1 MPKAWRKE
9 QGQDH
14 FFQQAKKDGYRA
26 RSAYKLLEIN
36 DKFQLIRPGSRIL
49 DLGAAPGS
57 WSQVATRLGKTSKIV
72 AVDLQRIEP
81 LPGVQTIQADI
92 TRSETVALIESVLP
106 EGADLVISDVA
117 PAASGV
123 RLVDH
128 ARSIQLA
135 EASLKLAVHCLREN
149 GAFVVKVFQGEDF
162 LNFVALTKRHF
173 GTVRV
178 FRPQASR
185 RESDEHYVVCLR
197 LRKDEPATPFH
208 AGVPSDSST
217 RLH

>member
-1 MPKAWRKE
+1 VPKAWRKE
-9 QGQDH
+9 QNQDH
-14 FFQQAKKDGYRA
+14 YFQQAKKDGYRA

-36 DKFQLIRPGSRIL
+36 DNFHLIRPGARII

-57 WSQVATRLGKTSKIV
+57 WSQVTVKLGKAAKIV
-72 AVDLQRIEP
+72 AVDLQPMQP
-81 LPGVQTIQADI
+81 LPGVQSIQADI
-92 TRSETVALIESVLP
+92 TRAETIAEIESVLP
-106 EGADLVISDVA
+106 GGADLVLSDVA

-123 RLVDH
+123 RFVDH

-135 EASLKLAVHCLREN
+135 EASLVIALHFLKAN

-162 LNFVALTKRHF
+162 SDFVARTKQSF
-173 GTVRV
+173 ETVRV

-197 LRKDEPATPFH
+197 LHKERMKLPALTD
-208 AGVPSDSST
+208 AA
-217 RLH
+217 